1 MSRRRGSG
9 RLRCCTILANA
20 TGLHQRTAVRR
31 FHSALFAMIRH
42 SIVSR
47 AAAVWQNV
55 IKQERLEEYMKR
67 FDPVTQAR
75 IDLTAALRSAARMGL
90 NEGVCNHFS
99 LEMPGDPTKFLINPQ
114 GFHWSELTPAD
125 LMVVDEN
132 GTVVEGKH
140 TVEPTAFFIH
150 GRIHLGKRKKC
161 VLHTHMP
168 FATALTL
175 LDGGEL
181 DLYSNQSAM
190 RYYGRIGYDREYG
203 GLALANKEGDRIAN
217 ALGDNNVVFIQHHG
231 VIVCGD
237 NMAYAFDDLYYLERC
252 CMVQVL
258 AQSTGGK
265 LKRVPE
271 MMVAEVARQIESERR
286 QSVLHFEALK
296 RLLDRNEPGWSRLT

>member
-1 MSRRRGSG
+1 
-9 RLRCCTILANA
+9 
-20 TGLHQRTAVRR
+20 
-31 FHSALFAMIRH
+31 
-42 SIVSR
+42 
-47 AAAVWQNV
+47 
-55 IKQERLEEYMKR
+55 MKR

-99 LEMPGDPTKFLINPQ
+99 LEMPGDPSRFLINPQ
-114 GFHWSELTPAD
+114 GLHWSEVTPAD
-125 LMVVDEN
+125 LMVVDTN

-175 LDGGEL
+175 LEGAEL
-181 DLYSNQSAM
+181 DVYANQNAM
-190 RYYGRIGYDREYG
+190 RYYGRIGYDRNFG
-203 GLALANKEGDRIAN
+203 GVALANEEGDRICN
-217 ALGDNNVVFIQHHG
+217 ALGDNEVVFMQHHG
-231 VIVCGD
+231 VIVCGE
-237 NMAYAFDDLYYLERC
+237 NVAYAFDDLYYLERS

-271 MMVAEVARQIESERR
+271 KMAAEVAAQIAQERQ
-286 QSVLHFEALK
+286 QSTLHFESLK
-296 RLLDRNEPGWSRLT
+296 RILDRHEPGWSSLT

>member
-1 MSRRRGSG
+1 
-9 RLRCCTILANA
+9 
-20 TGLHQRTAVRR
+20 
-31 FHSALFAMIRH
+31 
-42 SIVSR
+42 
-47 AAAVWQNV
+47 
-55 IKQERLEEYMKR
+55 MKR

-99 LEMPGDPTKFLINPQ
+99 LEMPGDPSKFLINPQ
-114 GFHWSELTPAD
+114 GLHWSELTPAD
-125 LMVVDEN
+125 LMVVDEK
-132 GTVVEGKH
+132 GAVVDGKH
-140 TVEPTAFFIH
+140 QVEPTAFFIH
-150 GRIHLGKRKKC
+150 GRIHLGKRKKA

-181 DLYSNQSAM
+181 DVRANQSAM
-190 RYYGRIGYDREYG
+190 RYHGRIGYDREYG
-203 GLALANKEGDRIAN
+203 GVALASEEGDRICN
-217 ALGDNNVVFIQHHG
+217 ALGGNDVVFLQHHG

-265 LKRVPE
+265 LKRVPDR
-271 MMVAEVARQIESERR
+271 MAADVGRQIESERQ

-296 RLLDRNEPGWSRLT
+296 RLLDRHEPGWAKLT

>member
-1 MSRRRGSG
+1 
-9 RLRCCTILANA
+9 
-20 TGLHQRTAVRR
+20 
-31 FHSALFAMIRH
+31 
-42 SIVSR
+42 
-47 AAAVWQNV
+47 
-55 IKQERLEEYMKR
+55 MKR

-99 LEMPGDPTKFLINPQ
+99 LEMPGDRGKFLINPQ
-114 GFHWSELTPAD
+114 GLHWSEITPAD
-125 LMVVDEN
+125 LMIVDDK
-132 GTVVEGKH
+132 GVAVEGKH

-161 VLHTHMP
+161 VLHSHMP

-181 DLYSNQSAM
+181 DVFANQNAM
-190 RYYGRIGYDREYG
+190 RYFGRIGYDREYG
-203 GLALANKEGDRIAN
+203 GVALDNAEGDRICN
-217 ALGDNNVVFIQHHG
+217 ALGDNEVVFMQHHG

-237 NMAYAFDDLYYLERC
+237 NVAYAFDDLYYLERS

-258 AQSTGGK
+258 AQSTGAT
-265 LKRVPE
+265 LKRAPE
-271 MMVAEVARQIESERR
+271 KMVAEAARQIGGERQ

-296 RLLDRNEPGWSRLT
+296 RLLDRDELGWSRLN

>member
-1 MSRRRGSG
+1 
-9 RLRCCTILANA
+9 
-20 TGLHQRTAVRR
+20 
-31 FHSALFAMIRH
+31 
-42 SIVSR
+42 
-47 AAAVWQNV
+47 
-55 IKQERLEEYMKR
+55 MKR

-75 IDLTAALRSAARMGL
+75 IDHTAALRTAARKGH
-90 NEGVCNHFS
+90 NEVVCNHYS

-125 LMVVDEN
+125 LMVVDEQ
-132 GTVVEGKH
+132 GSVVDGKH

-181 DLYSNQSAM
+181 DVFANQSAM

-203 GLALANKEGDRIAN
+203 GVALANEEGDRICH
-217 ALGDNNVVFIQHHG
+217 ALGDKNVVFMQHHG
-231 VIVCGD
+231 IIVCGD

-258 AQSTGGK
+258 AQGTGGK
-265 LKRVPE
+265 LKRAPE
-271 MMVAEVARQIESERR
+271 EMVAGVAKQIESERQ
-286 QSVLHFEALK
+286 QSILHFEALK
-296 RLLDRNEPGWSRLT
+296 RILDRQEQGWSRLT